1 MNFLQLTIGS
11 DNFLLNQTFSLLDT
25 FLSSHLFVLDILRR
39 NSFWITPKGEMGKMS
54 IHGKKKEEIQIV
66 ENVLVK
72 QRNTYVCLF
81 DKYY

>member
-11 DNFLLNQTFSLLDT
+11 ENFLLNQTFSLLDT
-25 FLSSHLFVLDILRR
+25 FLSSHPFVLDILRK
-39 NSFWITPKGEMGKMS
+39 TPFGSLLRVKWAKCQFMELK
-54 IHGKKKEEIQIV
+54 EIQIV

-72 QRNTYVCLF
+72 QRNTCVCLF